1 MPKVWYNTH
10 MKKEMPDN
18 AKFPVPPVDHGFWGP
33 EDWYDWWQMSGGR
46 LDPNPHYENPDPMPP
61 MSFKDSLQFM
71 KFLQDLPDIDLAT
84 KEAKSNPEVAALY
97 DQRDAIQKDI
107 RDAKKILG
115 EGPQSGVARIAKHTV
130 WIEKINAEMAQADD
144 ALDSSEAALAEI
156 DSSIGKKVQALTK
169 TSQENSIEA

>member
-1 MPKVWYNTH
+1 MENNERTQRTPQEIIAEV
-10 MKKEMPDN
+10 E
-18 AKFPVPPVDHGFWGP
+18 A
-33 EDWYDWWQMSGGR
+33 R
-46 LDPNPHYENPDPMPP
+46 LERLHTRA
-61 MSFKDSLQFM
+61 
-71 KFLQDLPDIDLAT
+71 AT

-115 EGPQSGVARIAKHTV
+115 DGPQSGVARIAKHDA

-144 ALDSSEAALAEI
+144 ALDASEAALAEI

>member
-1 MPKVWYNTH
+1 
-10 MKKEMPDN
+10 MKENERTQRTPQEII
-18 AKFPVPPVDHGFWGP
+18 AEV
-33 EDWYDWWQMSGGR
+33 EAR
-46 LDPNPHYENPDPMPP
+46 LERLHPRA
-61 MSFKDSLQFM
+61 
-71 KFLQDLPDIDLAT
+71 AT

>member
-1 MPKVWYNTH
+1 
-10 MKKEMPDN
+10 MKENERTQRTPQEII
-18 AKFPVPPVDHGFWGP
+18 AEV
-33 EDWYDWWQMSGGR
+33 EAR
-46 LDPNPHYENPDPMPP
+46 LERLHTRA
-61 MSFKDSLQFM
+61 
-71 KFLQDLPDIDLAT
+71 AT

-115 EGPQSGVARIAKHTV
+115 DGPQSGVARIAKHDA

>member
-1 MPKVWYNTH
+1 
-10 MKKEMPDN
+10 MKENERTQRTPQEII
-18 AKFPVPPVDHGFWGP
+18 AEV
-33 EDWYDWWQMSGGR
+33 EAR
-46 LDPNPHYENPDPMPP
+46 LERLHTRA
-61 MSFKDSLQFM
+61 
-71 KFLQDLPDIDLAT
+71 AT